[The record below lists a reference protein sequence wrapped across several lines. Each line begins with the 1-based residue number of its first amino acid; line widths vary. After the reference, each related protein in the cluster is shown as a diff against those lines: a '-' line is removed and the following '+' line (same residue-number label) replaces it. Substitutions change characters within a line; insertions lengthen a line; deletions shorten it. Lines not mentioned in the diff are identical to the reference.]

1 MDKLFRIS
9 STSKIDSVINSA
21 NNSGEALDE
30 LTNTKAAA
38 PAAKAVKTGGGEMKR
53 RKTDISEVSAD
64 GDQPLYK
71 SINNNS
77 ASVVTTPVR
86 NDHNDRSPSSDTH
99 NEISK
104 VFWIWIKI
112 FKFPAKQ
119 KKMQNCFLGLLF
131 VRNF

>member
-1 MDKLFRIS
+1 MLKLWQKYKVFDVETMDKLFRIS

-30 LTNTKAAA
+30 LTNTTKTKATA
-38 PAAKAVKTGGGEMKR
+38 PAAKAEKTGGGEMKR

-71 SINNNS
+71 NINNNS

-104 VFWIWIKI
+104 VFRI
-112 FKFPAKQ
+112 
-119 KKMQNCFLGLLF
+119 
-131 VRNF
+131 